1 MESFE
6 FWASIIDSLAWPAT
20 VILCVLILKVPTGK
34 LLERVSKLKYGEIEA
49 EFQERLDNL
58 GYLEHSEE
66 VKVKSDITEPTV
78 FLEDLAETSPRAAV
92 LEAWLKVQKA
102 TNAFCIAKGF
112 PQSTSHQGLFKLAR
126 ERNLDIDAF
135 QTAYQEL
142 RLLRNKAA
150 HATDFDITPSTARM
164 YVKNANFL
172 ADEFNIRANG
182 A

>member
-6 FWASIIDSLAWPAT
+6 FWASIIDSLAWPGT

-34 LLERVSKLKYGEIEA
+34 LLERVSKLKYGEMEA
-49 EFQERLDNL
+49 EFQERLGNL
-58 GYLEHSEE
+58 GSLEHSEE
-66 VKVKSDITEPTV
+66 VKVKSDITEPAV

-92 LEAWLKVQKA
+92 LEAWLNVQRA

-112 PQSTSHQGLFKLAR
+112 PQNTSHQGLFRLAR
-126 ERNLDIDAF
+126 ERDLDIEGF

-142 RLLRNKAA
+142 KLLRNKAV
-150 HATDFDITPSTARM
+150 HATDFDITPSAARM
-164 YVKNANFL
+164 FVKSANFL
-172 ADEFNIRANG
+172 ADEFNMRASD